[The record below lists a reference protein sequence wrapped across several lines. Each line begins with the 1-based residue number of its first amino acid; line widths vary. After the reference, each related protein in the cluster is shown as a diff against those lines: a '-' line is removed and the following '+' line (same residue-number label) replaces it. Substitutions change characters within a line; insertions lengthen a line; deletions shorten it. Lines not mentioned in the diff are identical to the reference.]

1 MSSTFLSALPLVF
14 ILTGVVLYAV
24 LAGADLGAGFWQL
37 FAGRGRQG
45 EEIREHAHH
54 SMAPVWEA
62 NHVWLIFVLTVFWT
76 AYPTAFGSIASTLA
90 IPLFLAGIGIVFRG
104 AAYALRVGASTP
116 RELGVIDTIFSLSSI
131 LTPFALGAMVG
142 AIATGRVPVGNA
154 AGDRFSSWLNATSI
168 LVGVLAV
175 ATSGYLAAV
184 YLAADAAR
192 RDERGI
198 ERAFRAR
205 ALGAGAV
212 AGGLALAGIVVVR
225 YEAHSFYDGLVSG
238 RALPAVI
245 VSALAGLA
253 TLALVYRR
261 RFEAA
266 RYGAAL
272 AVAAVVAGWAL
283 AQWPTILPGLDVRQ
297 AAAPHDTLVAVVVAV
312 LGGGAIVFP
321 SLAVLFRL
329 TLAGRF
335 DEGSHPLTAPP
346 SHRRPGPRQAPLA
359 RTAVA
364 CVIVGF
370 GLLTVANAGWAHA
383 VGVIA
388 LFAFVVAGFLALV
401 PGDGIPREGERIVHS
416 HEPDDG
422 PGAPSRWPARKRT
435 CVRIYIGRRAARHRR

>member
-14 ILTGVVLYAV
+14 VLSGVALYAV

-37 FAGRGRQG
+37 FAGRGRHG

-131 LTPFALGAMVG
+131 LVPFALGAMVG

-175 ATSGYLAAV
+175 ATSAYLAAV
-184 YLAADAAR
+184 YLAADAAK
-192 RDERGI
+192 RDERGLV
-198 ERAFRAR
+198 RAFRGR
-205 ALGAGAV
+205 ALGAGVV
-212 AGGLALAGIVVVR
+212 AGALAFVGLLVVR
-225 YEAHSFYDGLVSG
+225 GEARALYDELVSG

-245 VSALAGLA
+245 VSALAGVA

-266 RYGAAL
+266 RYSAAL

-283 AQWPTILPGLDVRQ
+283 AQWPTILPGLDVRH

-312 LGGGAIVFP
+312 LGGAAIVFP
-321 SLAVLFRL
+321 SLALLFRL
-329 TLAGRF
+329 ALAGRF
-335 DEGSHPLTAPP
+335 DQGRPAQAAPRARGREEASP
-346 SHRRPGPRQAPLA
+346 ALLA
-359 RTAVA
+359 RLAAA
-364 CVIVGF
+364 CLIVGF
-370 GLLTVANAGWAHA
+370 GLLTVADAGWAHA
-383 VGVIA
+383 IGVTA

-401 PGDGIPREGERIVHS
+401 PAEES
-416 HEPDDG
+416 
-422 PGAPSRWPARKRT
+422 
-435 CVRIYIGRRAARHRR
+435 

>member
-1 MSSTFLSALPLVF
+1 MSSAVLSALPLVF
-14 ILTGVVLYAV
+14 VLAGVVLYAV

-37 FAGRGRQG
+37 FAGGGRHG

-104 AAYALRVGASTP
+104 AAYALRVGAATP
-116 RELGVIDTIFSLSSI
+116 RELGVIDTVFSLSSI

-142 AIATGRVPVGNA
+142 GIATGRVPVGNA
-154 AGDRFSSWLNATSI
+154 AGARFSSWLNSTSI

-175 ATSGYLAAV
+175 ATSAYLAAV

-192 RDERGI
+192 RNERDL
-198 ERAFRAR
+198 ERAFRVR
-205 ALGAGAV
+205 ALGAGVV
-212 AGGLALAGIVVVR
+212 AGALALAGIFVIR
-225 YEAHSFYDGLVSG
+225 GGARALYDELVSG

-245 VSALAGLA
+245 VSAVAGLA

-266 RYGAAL
+266 RYTAAL

-283 AQWPTILPGLDVRQ
+283 AQWPTILPGLDVRE

-321 SLAVLFRL
+321 SLALLFRL
-329 TLAGRF
+329 ALAGRF
-335 DEGSHPLTAPP
+335 DQSSPASAARPVR
-346 SHRRPGPRQAPLA
+346 SRREVRPALLV

-364 CVIVGF
+364 CLIVGF
-370 GLLTVANAGWAHA
+370 GLLTVANAAWAHA
-383 VGVIA
+383 VGVTA
-388 LFAFVVAGFLALV
+388 LFAFMVAGFLAL
-401 PGDGIPREGERIVHS
+401 
-416 HEPDDG
+416 
-422 PGAPSRWPARKRT
+422 APADES
-435 CVRIYIGRRAARHRR
+435 

>member
-14 ILTGVVLYAV
+14 VLCGVVLYAV

-37 FAGRGRQG
+37 VAGRGPHG

-90 IPLFLAGIGIVFRG
+90 IPLFLAGIGIIFRG

-142 AIATGRVPVGNA
+142 GIATGRVPVGNA

-168 LVGVLAV
+168 LVGILAV
-175 ATSGYLAAV
+175 ATSAYLGAV

-192 RDERGI
+192 REERGLM
-198 ERAFRAR
+198 RAFRAR
-205 ALGAGAV
+205 ALGAGVV
-212 AGGLALAGIVVVR
+212 AGAIALAGILVVR
-225 YEAHSFYDGLVSG
+225 GDARSFYDELVSG

-253 TLALVYRR
+253 TLALVYCR

-266 RYGAAL
+266 RYSAAL

-283 AQWPTILPGLDVRQ
+283 AQWPTILPGLDVRH
-297 AAAPHDTLVAVVVAV
+297 AAAPHDTLVAVVAAV

-321 SLAVLFRL
+321 SLALLFRL

-335 DEGSHPLTAPP
+335 DQGRPAQAAPP
-346 SHRRPGPRQAPLA
+346 AHGRLEARPALLIRL
-359 RTAVA
+359 AVA
-364 CVIVGF
+364 CLIVGF
-370 GLLTVANAGWAHA
+370 GLLTVANAAWAHA
-383 VGVIA
+383 LGVTA
-388 LFAFVVAGFLALV
+388 LFAFIAAGFLALV
-401 PGDGIPREGERIVHS
+401 PAEES
-416 HEPDDG
+416 
-422 PGAPSRWPARKRT
+422 
-435 CVRIYIGRRAARHRR
+435 

>member
-1 MSSTFLSALPLVF
+1 MSSTLLSALPLVF
-14 ILTGVVLYAV
+14 VLSGVVLYAV
-24 LAGADLGAGFWQL
+24 LGGADLGAGFWQL
-37 FAGRGRQG
+37 FAGRGRHG

-131 LTPFALGAMVG
+131 LVPFALGAMVG
-142 AIATGRVPVGNA
+142 AIATERVPVGNA
-154 AGDRFSSWLNATSI
+154 AGERFSSWLNATSI
-168 LVGVLAV
+168 LVGILAV
-175 ATSGYLAAV
+175 ASSAYLAAV
-184 YLAADAAR
+184 YLAADAAK
-192 RDERGI
+192 RDERGLV
-198 ERAFRAR
+198 RAFRGR
-205 ALGAGAV
+205 ALGAGVV
-212 AGGLALAGIVVVR
+212 AGALALAGLLVVR
-225 YEAHSFYDGLVSG
+225 GDARALYDELVSG

-245 VSALAGLA
+245 VSALAGVA

-266 RYGAAL
+266 RYSAAL

-283 AQWPTILPGLDVRQ
+283 AQWPTILPGLDVRH

-312 LGGGAIVFP
+312 LGGAAIVFP
-321 SLAVLFRL
+321 SLALLFRL

-335 DEGSHPLTAPP
+335 DQGRPAQTAP
-346 SHRRPGPRQAPLA
+346 RARGREEARPALLA
-359 RTAVA
+359 RLAVA
-364 CVIVGF
+364 CLVVGF
-370 GLLTVANAGWAHA
+370 GLLTVADAGWAHA
-383 VGVIA
+383 IGVTA

-401 PGDGIPREGERIVHS
+401 PVEES
-416 HEPDDG
+416 
-422 PGAPSRWPARKRT
+422 
-435 CVRIYIGRRAARHRR
+435 